1 MYVFLV
7 NMLHCTKK
15 VGIYNVGAEKPVCM
29 YSKQEA
35 TMLTCPRTLRTGVLL
50 YIYVLF
56 YLLMLLSIKQS
67 AGSWQT
73 LDQLFLEDS
82 EPSLYVKM
90 CYKIGVIYFIL
101 YFISMFSSAPLYTVS
116 LWQMSLK
123 LSKPVM
129 LKLLDLIHYFVDQL
143 RIAVGANV

>member
-15 VGIYNVGAEKPVCM
+15 VDIYNVGAEKPVCM